1 MNLCDCLNC
10 LTRKSNINYL
20 IDANKLCKLHSLGL
34 CLSQILFDPFKTL
47 VAKFSIAFV
56 YATTLAERGPWL
68 QITIGSV
75 PY

>member
-1 MNLCDCLNC
+1 MNLSDCLNW
-10 LTRKSNINYL
+10 LTTKSNIYYL

-34 CLSQILFDPFKTL
+34 FLSKILFDPFKIL
-47 VAKFSIAFV
+47 VAKFSNAFD
-56 YATTLAERGPWL
+56 YATTLAERGSWL